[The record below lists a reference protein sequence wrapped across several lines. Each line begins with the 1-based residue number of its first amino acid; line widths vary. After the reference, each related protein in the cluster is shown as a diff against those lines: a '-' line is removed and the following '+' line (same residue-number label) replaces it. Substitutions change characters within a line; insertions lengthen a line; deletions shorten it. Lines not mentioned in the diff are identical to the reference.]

1 MVKRDNSSP
10 NNSEQVCSSAWVG
23 YCSQSTTTP
32 HFFFAFQT
40 WYYTIGGL
48 VSLLIE
54 KDKKFCLQGM
64 IILGSVGELII
75 KIMKLHFIFFFIN
88 ILVII
93 SFCLSQCRKRNGRP
107 SFNHMQRNS
116 YLKIGQ
122 IQGYKYALLFGHSN
136 CSMNNFQI
144 IYPISHYQPL

>member
-1 MVKRDNSSP
+1 M
-10 NNSEQVCSSAWVG
+10 
-23 YCSQSTTTP
+23 
-32 HFFFAFQT
+32 
-40 WYYTIGGL
+40 
-48 VSLLIE
+48 SLLIE